1 MLDYIISAILIV
13 FIISVLVYLRRRER
27 PERNAGR

>member
-13 FIISVLVYLRRRER
+13 FIISVLVFLRRRER
-27 PERNAGR
+27 TQR

>member
-13 FIISVLVYLRRRER
+13 FIISVLVFLRRRELS
-27 PERNAGR
+27 EH

>member
-13 FIISVLVYLRRRER
+13 FIISVLVFLRRRER
-27 PERNAGR
+27 GQPR